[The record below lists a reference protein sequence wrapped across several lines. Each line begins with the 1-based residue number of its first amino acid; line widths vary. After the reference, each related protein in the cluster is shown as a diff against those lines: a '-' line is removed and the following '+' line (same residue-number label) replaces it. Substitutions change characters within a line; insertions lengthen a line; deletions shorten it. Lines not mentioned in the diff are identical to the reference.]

1 MERKESG
8 SESDKSPVRGGAAE
22 VTRKRSAQMNGAEG

>member
-8 SESDKSPVRGGAAE
+8 SESDKSPVRGGGAE
-22 VTRKRSAQMNGAEG
+22 VTSAQMNGAEG